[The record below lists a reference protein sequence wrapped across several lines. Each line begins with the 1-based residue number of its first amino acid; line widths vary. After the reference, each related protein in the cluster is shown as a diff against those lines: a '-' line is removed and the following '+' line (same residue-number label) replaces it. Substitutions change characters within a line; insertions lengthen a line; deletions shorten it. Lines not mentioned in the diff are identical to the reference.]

1 MADTQKIDIVKARGD
16 DQAKF
21 TPVEVTVGSLVFW
34 SNHTS
39 DSHWPAPQGGPADG
53 WFNAEI
59 PGQLPGQDPPT
70 SSQLGFGVA
79 GKVHYYCAIHPTELG
94 TIEVK

>member
-1 MADTQKIDIVKARGD
+1 MADTQQIDILQAKGQH
-16 DQAKF
+16 QAKF

-39 DSHWPAPQGGPADG
+39 NKHWPAPQGGPADG

-59 PGQLPGQDPPT
+59 PGKLPGQDPPT
-70 SSQLGFGVA
+70 SSQVGFGVA
-79 GKVHYYCAIHPTELG
+79 GTVNYYCAIHPNELG
-94 TIEVK
+94 TIKVV